1 VNAHQAAEKIGTDAR
16 TLRRFLRSPK
26 STFKAV
32 GSRGRYEFE
41 DNDIPVLRKKFAE
54 WRMGISPS
62 SEKPEQEDFPMTKE
76 RQALIAAMSNNK
88 EKLPK
93 SVLNGRLTRQTRE
106 QRDALSRAR
115 VERLEAALLLAGK
128 HISQRKDWAESR

>member
-32 GSRGRYEFE
+32 GSGGRYEFE
-41 DNDIPVLRKKFAE
+41 EKDVPTLRKKFEE
-54 WRMGISPS
+54 WRNAATTSRAPSKREIRTAVEKFVDQDSPMPVS
-62 SEKPEQEDFPMTKE
+62 I
-76 RQALIAAMSNNK
+76 L
-88 EKLPK
+88 
-93 SVLNGRLTRQTRE
+93 GRKLTRAQRE
-106 QRDALSRAR
+106 ARDVASRAR
-115 VERLEAALLLAGK
+115 VDRLEEALRASGK